1 MSGVTARHVPQ
12 MAGAPVAGLA
22 DPGECL
28 WQPAP
33 ATYRSFGGIRAWFV
47 NGMIAAFFA
56 APLDAGAR
64 VGYEICSNMSQTE
77 THHFQA
83 EIQQLLDIVI
93 HSLYTDKEIFVRE
106 LISNAADACE
116 KLRFQHSSGTGI
128 FQSEITPAISVTTDD
143 KAGTITI
150 ADTGCGMTHGELVE
164 NLGTIAHS
172 GSKAFLKQLAEDKKP
187 DVGLIGQ
194 FGVGFYS
201 AFMVAK
207 RVTVFSRSFAPEET
221 GWQWT
226 SAGGGGYELAP
237 GADLPRGTKITL
249 ELKDD
254 AKDFSQA
261 STVERIIQR
270 YSSFVPFPIELNSKR
285 LNTVQA
291 IWARNKNEIKEEEY
305 NEFYT
310 FVGHDHEKPLF
321 RLHFTADAPLAI
333 QALLFV
339 PQRNFETLGMGRL
352 DSEVNLYCRKV
363 LIQAKAKGLFP
374 EWLRFLKG
382 VVDSEDLPLNISRET
397 MQDTSLMQKLNKV
410 LTGRFLKFLDEQSEK
425 EAAAYEKFYTEYQR
439 FLKEGIVTDFTHKEA
454 LGKLLR
460 FESSTLDKGKLTSL
474 ADYVKRMPSEQKE
487 IYCLLTPNRAAAEAS
502 PYFEVFRERKF
513 EVLFLYDAW
522 DEFVMEH
529 LHTFDGKPL
538 KLAEKAELDLSE
550 TKTDGALSDDAAK
563 SLAQWLKQT
572 LGEKIGDVRVSK
584 RLVDSP
590 AVVVDADKFMTASM
604 RRMMKAMKQDAEP
617 DAPVKYDLEINP
629 AHPLVTR
636 LEAIRQKDN
645 ELAGS
650 VAEQILD
657 NARVAAGLLEDPRA
671 MLTRLNKLLE
681 QVLTRAPS
689 S

>member
-1 MSGVTARHVPQ
+1 MSKA
-12 MAGAPVAGLA
+12 
-22 DPGECL
+22 
-28 WQPAP
+28 
-33 ATYRSFGGIRAWFV
+33 
-47 NGMIAAFFA
+47 
-56 APLDAGAR
+56 
-64 VGYEICSNMSQTE
+64 E

-83 EIQQLLDIVI
+83 EIQQLLNIVI
-93 HSLYTDKEIFVRE
+93 HSLYTDKEIFIRE
-106 LISNAADACE
+106 LISNGADACE
-116 KLRFQHSSGTGI
+116 KLRFMQSSGKPVL
-128 FQSEITPAISVTTDD
+128 QSEIAPSIAIVTDD

-150 ADTGCGMTHGELVE
+150 TDTGLGMTHGELVE

-172 GSKAFLKQLAEDKKP
+172 GTKAFLKQLAEDKKP

-207 RVTVFSRSFAPEET
+207 KVTVLSRSFAPEEQ

-226 SAGGGGYELAP
+226 SEGMGGYEIAP
-237 GADLPRGTKITL
+237 AADLPRGTKITL

-254 AKDFSQA
+254 AKDFA
-261 STVERIIQR
+261 TESTVERIIQR
-270 YSSFVPFPIELNSKR
+270 YSSFVPFPIELNTKR

-310 FVGHDHEKPLF
+310 FIGHDHDQPLF
-321 RLHFTADAPLAI
+321 RLHFSADAPLAI

-339 PQRNFETLGMGRL
+339 PSRNFETLGMGRM

-410 LTGRFLKFLDEQSEK
+410 LTSRFLKFLDEQSVK
-425 EAAAYEKFYTEYQR
+425 EAAAYEKFYGEYNR
-439 FLKEGIVTDFTHKEA
+439 FLKEGVVTDFTHKEA

-460 FESSTLDKGKLTSL
+460 YESSTMDAGKQTSL
-474 ADYVKRMPSEQKE
+474 ADYVSRMPSDQKE
-487 IYCLLTPNRAAAEAS
+487 IYCLLAANRAAAEAS
-502 PYFEVFRERKF
+502 PYFEVFKERKW

-522 DEFVMEH
+522 DEFVIEH
-529 LHTFDGKPL
+529 LHTFDGKTL
-538 KLAEKAELDLSE
+538 KLAEKADLNLSAKKE
-550 TKTDGALSDDAAK
+550 GALSEEASK
-563 SLAQWLKQT
+563 SLTQWLKET
-572 LGEKIGDVRVSK
+572 LGDKVNEVRVSQ

-590 AVVVDADKFMTASM
+590 AVVVDSDKFMTASM
-604 RRMMKAMKQDAEP
+604 RRMMKAMKQDGP
-617 DAPVKYDLEINP
+617 DLPPAKQDFEINP
-629 AHPLVTR
+629 AHPIMAR
-636 LEAIRQKDN
+636 LDAMRSKDSA
-645 ELAGS
+645 LAGS

-671 MLTRLNKLLE
+671 MLTRLNSLLE
-681 QVLTRAPS
+681 KVLTKE
-689 S
+689 

>member
-1 MSGVTARHVPQ
+1 MSK
-12 MAGAPVAGLA
+12 
-22 DPGECL
+22 
-28 WQPAP
+28 
-33 ATYRSFGGIRAWFV
+33 I
-47 NGMIAAFFA
+47 
-56 APLDAGAR
+56 
-64 VGYEICSNMSQTE
+64 E

-83 EIQQLLDIVI
+83 EIQQLLNIVI

-106 LISNAADACE
+106 LISNATDACE
-116 KLRFQHSSGTGI
+116 KLRFQQSSGSPVH
-128 FQSEITPAISVTTDD
+128 QSEVVPAICVTTDD

-150 ADTGCGMTHGELVE
+150 TDTGLGMTHGELVE

-172 GSKAFLKQLAEDKKP
+172 GTKAFLKQLAEDKKP

-207 RVTVFSRSFAPEET
+207 KVTVFSRSFAPDET

-226 SAGGGGYELAP
+226 SEGGGGYALAP
-237 GADLPRGTKITL
+237 VADLPRGTKITL

-254 AKDFSQA
+254 AKDFAQA
-261 STVERIIQR
+261 NTVERIIQR
-270 YSSFVPFPIELNSKR
+270 YSSFVPFPIELNTKR

-321 RLHFTADAPLAI
+321 RLHFSADAPLAI
-333 QALLFV
+333 QSLLFV
-339 PQRNFETLGMGRL
+339 PQRNFETLGMGRI
-352 DSEVNLYCRKV
+352 DSEVNLYCRKI

-397 MQDTSLMQKLNKV
+397 MQDTTLMQKLNKV
-410 LTGRFLKFLDEQSEK
+410 LTSRFLKFLDEQSDK
-425 EAAAYEKFYTEYQR
+425 DAEAYAKFYAEYQR
-439 FLKEGIVTDFTHKEA
+439 FLKEGVVTDFTHKEA

-460 FESSTLDKGKLTSL
+460 FESSLLDKGKRTSL
-474 ADYVKRMPSEQKE
+474 ADYAKRMPSDQKE

-522 DEFVMEH
+522 DEFVIEH
-529 LHTFDGKPL
+529 LHTFEGRPI

-550 TKTDGALSDDAAK
+550 TKKEGALSEDAAK
-563 SLAQWLKQT
+563 ALAQWIKQT
-572 LGEKIGDVRVSK
+572 LGDKVGEVRVSK

-590 AVVVDADKFMTASM
+590 AVVVDANKFMTASM
-604 RRMMKAMKQDAEP
+604 RRMMKAMKQDSTQET
-617 DAPVKYDLEINP
+617 PVTHDLEINP
-629 AHPLVTR
+629 SHPLVTR
-636 LEAIRQKDN
+636 LEAIRQKDSS
-645 ELAGS
+645 LAAS

-671 MLTRLNKLLE
+671 MLTRLNQLLE
-681 QVLTRAPS
+681 RVLAKES
-689 S
+689 

>member
-1 MSGVTARHVPQ
+1 MSK
-12 MAGAPVAGLA
+12 
-22 DPGECL
+22 
-28 WQPAP
+28 
-33 ATYRSFGGIRAWFV
+33 
-47 NGMIAAFFA
+47 
-56 APLDAGAR
+56 
-64 VGYEICSNMSQTE
+64 TE

-83 EIQQLLDIVI
+83 EIQQLLNIVI

-106 LISNAADACE
+106 LVSNSADACE
-116 KLRFQHSSGTGI
+116 KLRFNQSSGQPVY
-128 FQSEITPAISVTTDD
+128 QSEIAPGIAVTTDD
-143 KAGTITI
+143 QAGTITI
-150 ADTGCGMTHGELVE
+150 TDTGLGMTHGELVE

-172 GSKAFLKQLAEDKKP
+172 GTKAFLKQLAGEKQP

-207 RVTVFSRSFAPEET
+207 KVTVLSRSFAPEET

-226 SAGGGGYELAP
+226 SEGMGGYELAP
-237 GADLPRGTKITL
+237 AADLPRGTRITL

-254 AKDFSQA
+254 AKDFAQE

-270 YSSFVPFPIELNSKR
+270 YSSFVPFPIALNTKR

-310 FVGHDHEKPLF
+310 FVGHDHDQPLF

-339 PQRNFETLGMGRL
+339 PGRNFETMGMGRL

-410 LTGRFLKFLDEQSEK
+410 LTSKFLKFLDEQSEK
-425 EAAAYEKFYTEYQR
+425 EAEAYGKFYHEYQR
-439 FLKEGIVTDFTHKEA
+439 FLKEGVVTDFTHKEA

-460 FESSTLDKGKLTSL
+460 FESSTMDKGKLTSL
-474 ADYVKRMPSEQKE
+474 ADYVKRMPLDQKE
-487 IYCLLTPNRAAAEAS
+487 IYCLLAANREAAEAS
-502 PYFEVFRERKF
+502 PYFEVFRERKW

-529 LHTFDGKPL
+529 LHTFEGKPL
-538 KLAEKAELDLSE
+538 KLAEKADLNLSA
-550 TKTDGALSDDAAK
+550 KKDGALSDEASK
-563 SLAQWLKQT
+563 SLATWLKET
-572 LGEKIGDVRVSK
+572 LGDKINEVRVSQ

-590 AVVVDADKFMTASM
+590 AVVVDSDKFMTASM
-604 RRMMKAMKQDAEP
+604 RRIMKAMKQDGPEIPAAKH
-617 DAPVKYDLEINP
+617 DFEINP
-629 AHPLVTR
+629 AHPLIAR
-636 LEAIRQKDN
+636 LEAIRQKDAA
-645 ELAGS
+645 LAGS

-671 MLTRLNKLLE
+671 MLTRLNSLLE
-681 QVLTRAPS
+681 KVLTKE
-689 S
+689 

>member
-1 MSGVTARHVPQ
+1 MSK
-12 MAGAPVAGLA
+12 
-22 DPGECL
+22 
-28 WQPAP
+28 
-33 ATYRSFGGIRAWFV
+33 
-47 NGMIAAFFA
+47 
-56 APLDAGAR
+56 
-64 VGYEICSNMSQTE
+64 TE

-83 EIQQLLDIVI
+83 EIQQLLNIVI

-116 KLRFQHSSGTGI
+116 KLRFNQSSGKAI
-128 FQSEITPAISVTTDD
+128 HQSEIAPMITIVTDD
-143 KAGTITI
+143 KAGTIIIT
-150 ADTGCGMTHGELVE
+150 DTGLGMTHGELVE

-172 GSKAFLKQLAEDKKP
+172 GTKAFLKQLAEEKKP

-207 RVTVFSRSFAPEET
+207 KVTVLSRSFAPEEQ

-226 SAGGGGYELAP
+226 SEGMGGYELAP
-237 GADLPRGTKITL
+237 AADLPRGTKITL

-254 AKDFSQA
+254 AKDFAQE

-270 YSSFVPFPIELNSKR
+270 YSSFVPFPIELNTKR
-285 LNTVQA
+285 LNTIQA
-291 IWARNKNEIKEEEY
+291 IWARSKNEIKEEEY

-310 FVGHDHEKPLF
+310 FVGHDHDKPLF
-321 RLHFTADAPLAI
+321 RLHFSADAPLAI

-339 PQRNFETLGMGRL
+339 PQRNFESMGMGRI

-425 EAAAYEKFYTEYQR
+425 EAEAYEKFYTEYQR
-439 FLKEGIVTDFTHKEA
+439 FLKEGVVTDFAHKEA

-460 FESSTLDKGKLTSL
+460 FESSSLDKGKLTSL
-474 ADYVKRMPSEQKE
+474 ADYVKRMSSDQKE
-487 IYCLLTPNRAAAEAS
+487 IYCLLSPNRAAAESS
-502 PYFEVFRERKF
+502 PYFEVFKERKF
-513 EVLFLYDAW
+513 EVLFLYDPW

-529 LHTFDGKPL
+529 LREFDGKQL
-538 KLAEKAELDLSE
+538 KLAEKADLNLNE
-550 TKTDGALSDDAAK
+550 TKKDGALAEDAARA
-563 SLAQWLKQT
+563 LATWLKDA
-572 LGEKIGDVRVSK
+572 LGEKVGEVRVSQ
-584 RLVDSP
+584 RLVESP

-604 RRMMKAMKQDAEP
+604 RRIMKAMKQDA
-617 DAPVKYDLEINP
+617 DTAAPVKHDLEINP
-629 AHPLVTR
+629 AHPIMAR
-636 LEAIRQKDN
+636 LEAMRQKDGA
-645 ELAGS
+645 LAAS
-650 VAEQILD
+650 VAEQVLD
-657 NARVAAGLLEDPRA
+657 NARVAAGLLEDPRT
-671 MLTRLNKLLE
+671 MLNRLNQLLE
-681 QVLTRAPS
+681 KVLAK
-689 S
+689 

>member
-1 MSGVTARHVPQ
+1 
-12 MAGAPVAGLA
+12 
-22 DPGECL
+22 
-28 WQPAP
+28 
-33 ATYRSFGGIRAWFV
+33 
-47 NGMIAAFFA
+47 
-56 APLDAGAR
+56 
-64 VGYEICSNMSQTE
+64 MSQKE

-83 EIQQLLDIVI
+83 EIQQLLNIVI

-106 LISNAADACE
+106 LISNSADACE
-116 KLRFQHSSGTGI
+116 KLRFNQSSGKPVY
-128 FQSEITPAISVTTDD
+128 QSEIAPGITVTTDD
-143 KAGTITI
+143 KAGTVTIT
-150 ADTGCGMTHGELVE
+150 DTGLGMTHGELVE

-172 GSKAFLKQLAEDKKP
+172 GTKAFLKQLAEEKQP

-207 RVTVFSRSFAPEET
+207 KVTVLSRSFAPDEQ

-226 SAGGGGYELAP
+226 SEGMGGYELAP
-237 GADLPRGTKITL
+237 AADLPRGTRITL

-254 AKDFSQA
+254 TKDFAQE

-270 YSSFVPFPIELNSKR
+270 YSSFVPFPIELNTKR

-305 NEFYT
+305 KEFYT

-339 PQRNFETLGMGRL
+339 PSRNFETLGMGRM

-410 LTGRFLKFLDEQSEK
+410 LTSKFLKFLDEQSEK
-425 EAAAYEKFYTEYQR
+425 EVEAYAKFYTEYQR
-439 FLKEGIVTDFTHKEA
+439 FLKEGVVTDFTHKEA

-460 FESSTLDKGKLTSL
+460 FESSTMDKGKLTSL
-474 ADYVKRMPSEQKE
+474 ADYGKRMPSDQKE
-487 IYCLLTPNRAAAEAS
+487 IYCLLAANREAAQAS
-502 PYFEVFRERKF
+502 PYFEVFKERKW

-529 LHTFDGKPL
+529 LHAFDGKPL
-538 KLAEKAELDLSE
+538 KLAEKADLNLSA
-550 TKTDGALSDDAAK
+550 KKGGALSEDAAK
-563 SLAQWLKQT
+563 SLAAWLKET
-572 LGEKIGDVRVSK
+572 LGDKINEVRISQ

-590 AVVVDADKFMTASM
+590 AVVVDSDKFMTASM
-604 RRMMKAMKQDAEP
+604 RRIMKAMKQDGPEIPAAKH
-617 DAPVKYDLEINP
+617 DFEINP
-629 AHPLVTR
+629 AHPLIAR
-636 LEAIRQKDN
+636 LEAIRQKDAA
-645 ELAGS
+645 LAGS

-671 MLTRLNKLLE
+671 MLTRLNSLLE
-681 QVLTRAPS
+681 KVLAKE
-689 S
+689 

>member
-1 MSGVTARHVPQ
+1 
-12 MAGAPVAGLA
+12 
-22 DPGECL
+22 
-28 WQPAP
+28 
-33 ATYRSFGGIRAWFV
+33 
-47 NGMIAAFFA
+47 
-56 APLDAGAR
+56 
-64 VGYEICSNMSQTE
+64 MSQAE

-116 KLRFQHSSGTGI
+116 RLRFNQSSGKAI
-128 FQSEITPAISVTTDD
+128 FQPDIAPGISITTDET
-143 KAGTITI
+143 AGTVTIT
-150 ADTGCGMTHGELVE
+150 DTGLGMTREEMVE

-172 GSKAFLKQLAEDKKP
+172 GTKAFLKQLAEEKKP

-207 RVTVFSRSFAPEET
+207 RVTVLSRSFLPEEQ

-226 SAGGGGYELAP
+226 SEGMGGYEIAP
-237 GADLPRGTKITL
+237 VADLPRGTKITL

-254 AKDFSQA
+254 AKDFA
-261 STVERIIQR
+261 KEATVERIIER
-270 YSSFVPFPIELNSKR
+270 YSSFVPFPIELNAKR

-291 IWARNKNEIKEEEY
+291 IWARKKNEIKEEEY

-310 FVGHDHEKPLF
+310 FVAHDHDKPLF
-321 RLHFTADAPLAI
+321 RLHFSADAPLAI

-339 PQRNFETLGMGRL
+339 PQKNFETMGMGRIE
-352 DSEVNLYCRKV
+352 SEVNLYCRKV

-397 MQDTSLMQKLNKV
+397 MQDTSLLQKLNKV

-425 EAAAYEKFYTEYQR
+425 EAEAYEKFYGEYQR

-460 FESSTLDKGKLTSL
+460 FESSSLDAGKLTSL
-474 ADYVKRMPSEQKE
+474 ADYVKRMGSEQKE
-487 IYCLLTPNRAAAEAS
+487 IYCLLAPNRGAAEAS
-502 PYFEVFRERKF
+502 PYFEVFKERNW
-513 EVLFLYDAW
+513 EVLFMYDAW

-529 LHTFDGKPL
+529 LHTFDGKQL
-538 KLAEKAELDLSE
+538 RLAEKADLNLSAKKE
-550 TKTDGALSDDAAK
+550 GALSEDAAK
-563 SLAQWLKQT
+563 ELAKWLKET
-572 LGEKIGDVRVSK
+572 LGDKVNEVRTSQ

-590 AVVVDADKFMTASM
+590 AVVVDSDKFMTASM
-604 RRMMKAMKQDAEP
+604 RRMMKAMKQDGPEL
-617 DAPVKYDLEINP
+617 APAKQDLEFNP
-629 AHPLVTR
+629 AHPMIAR
-636 LEAIRQKDN
+636 LDATRQKDAA
-645 ELAGS
+645 LAAS

-657 NARVAAGLLEDPRA
+657 NARMAAGLLEDPRA
-671 MLTRLNKLLE
+671 MLARMNTLLE
-681 QVLTRAPS
+681 RVLG
-689 S
+689 